1 VSWETLD
8 KHIHLAHD
16 TASADPIHQQH
27 LIMVERTLIV
37 DLTYRCNSPCRYCRW
52 GNPKTEGRRDL
63 PLDSVLVPPETLQIL
78 GTSRVVFSG
87 GEPLLYPH
95 LDDVLRYYARHVEGR
110 VVITNGLLL
119 GDDRRRKLRSAG
131 ANGFAF
137 SIDTT
142 VPRLYFATRGW
153 RGEQLARVLGNVQ
166 RAAKAAE
173 AEGLELGINAVVSRP
188 TASWASVG
196 ALLAFGSSINVARVK
211 FQPVFDDG
219 HLSRFAPWLAL
230 DPRDVPNLLVIAD
243 GVGCLEGVN
252 TNPPAFWRD
261 IAAMAAGSPLDGGQ
275 CGLGRDTVLVTDKRL
290 ARCYWVPAAD
300 LGSTDSTGL
309 IREHE
314 GVAALAD
321 AKPRCRVD
329 ARCFCLQDLS
339 HGWGGDA

>member
-1 VSWETLD
+1 ML
-8 KHIHLAHD
+8 
-16 TASADPIHQQH
+16 
-27 LIMVERTLIV
+27 ERTLVV

-63 PLDSVLVPPETLQIL
+63 PLDSVLLPAETLRTL
-78 GTSRVVFSG
+78 GTTRVVFSG

-95 LDDVLRYYARHVEGR
+95 LDDVLRYYARHVESR

-142 VPRLYFATRGW
+142 MPHLYFATRGW
-153 RGEQLARVLGNVQ
+153 RGEQLSRVLANVQ
-166 RAAKAAE
+166 RTAE
-173 AEGLELGINAVVSRP
+173 DAHAEGMELGINAVVSRP
-188 TASWASVG
+188 TANWASVG
-196 ALLAFGSSINVARVK
+196 ALLAFGSSINVVRVK

-219 HLSRFAPWLAL
+219 HLSRSAPWLAL
-230 DPRDVPNLLVIAD
+230 DIRDVPNLLLIAD
-243 GVGCLEGVN
+243 GVGRVEGVE

-261 IAAMAAGSPLDGGQ
+261 VAALAAGSPLDGGR
-275 CGLGRDTVLVTDKRL
+275 CGLGADTVLVTDGRL

-300 LGSTDSTGL
+300 LGSTASTKPV
-309 IREHE
+309 REHE

-321 AKPRCRVD
+321 AKPRCHVD

-339 HGWGGDA
+339 HGWGGHA